1 MNGVNGVFWQNKYSI
16 SQGEQGTQV
25 ENVLNDFMNVAT
37 PGQSELAGDSEK
49 GEKAVRKKFG
59 TFSKSFSTILFL
71 RKSKFFKRLIKIKHS
86 ECHLIGIRIAPY
98 LK

>member
-1 MNGVNGVFWQNKYSI
+1 M
-16 SQGEQGTQV
+16 
-25 ENVLNDFMNVAT
+25 LNDFMNVAT
-37 PGQSELAGDSEK
+37 PGQTELAGDSEK
-49 GEKAVRKKFG
+49 GRKAVRKKFR

-71 RKSKFFKRLIKIKHS
+71 KKSKFFKKLIKITPS